1 MQPILTKGLDKMIQ
15 KLGQVMV
22 YVNDQDKAAQFW
34 TEIMGFRIIA
44 DRDKDQ
50 EHRGI
55 EIGPA
60 DGAETS
66 IILYNKDFVAK
77 MSPGVTLGTPSLM
90 FISDQFDQLYSS
102 LKDKNIIVGDI
113 VQLPGGRVFNFAD
126 YEDNYFAVMENN

>member
-1 MQPILTKGLDKMIQ
+1 MIQ
-15 KLGQVMV
+15 KVGQIMV

-44 DRDKDQ
+44 DRDKEE

-60 DGAETS
+60 NGAETS
-66 IILYNKDFVAK
+66 IMLYNKDFVAR

-90 FISDQFDQLYSS
+90 FISDQFDQLHAN
-102 LKDKNIIVGDI
+102 LKEKEIKVGDI

-126 YEDNYFAVMENN
+126 FEDNYFAVMESNEA

>member
-1 MQPILTKGLDKMIQ
+1 MIQ

-34 TEIMGFRIIA
+34 TDMMGFRIIA
-44 DRDKDQ
+44 DMDKDK
-50 EHRGI
+50 ESRGI
-55 EIGPA
+55 QIGPA
-60 DGAETS
+60 GGAETS

-77 MSPGVTLGTPSLM
+77 MSPGITLGAPSLM

-102 LKDKNIIVGDI
+102 LKDKNMKVGDI